1 MMATEEQAVVLGLA
15 IILAYVGLIL
25 YVLLRS
31 ARLEAAPKDK
41 ENHL

>member
-1 MMATEEQAVVLGLA
+1 MTSAHWLGLA
-15 IILAYVGLIL
+15 VIVFYVALIL